1 MLAFGISHGGLARF
15 LSQFYEAGKG
25 LQKMLLRP

>member
-15 LSQFYEAGKG
+15 LSQFHEAGKG
-25 LQKMLLRP
+25 FQKIFLDV